1 MDRRRDAWI
10 PSERTRQCLI
20 ANATAVPGTFVPERD
35 MLTMPGVMLEEDLV
49 SCNSDI
55 DILDKNSYYLQGDS
69 VGEAVSLCL
78 GEAEAA
84 QRRVLTANDV
94 TQDERG
100 LRELVQAG
108 AYR

>member
-1 MDRRRDAWI
+1 
-10 PSERTRQCLI
+10 
-20 ANATAVPGTFVPERD
+20 
-35 MLTMPGVMLEEDLV
+35 MLNEEL
-49 SCNSDI
+49 
-55 DILDKNSYYLQGDS
+55 GDTIS
-69 VGEAVSLCL
+69 EAVRVYL

-84 QRRVLTANDV
+84 QRRSLTDADV